1 MQFTTLFLG
10 ALAAASSVV
19 AAPVDNLEAKLMTAV
34 ASQWTVTDFTRNC
47 NQGDTSCHI
56 SFGVNRNDGSAVQKC
71 AYDVNGQPA
80 SRASYNS
87 VACGVYTISSGWS
100 GQFGEGNGFS
110 TLAVTDK
117 KQIIY
122 PAYTDKQ
129 LVNGQTVKPDQSY
142 APQALP

>member
-10 ALAAASSVV
+10 ALAAASSAV
-19 AAPVDNLEAKLMTAV
+19 AAPANLEAKLMTAV
-34 ASQWTVTDFTRNC
+34 ASQWTITDFTRTC
-47 NQGDTSCHI
+47 NQADTSCHI
-56 SFGVNRNDGSAVQKC
+56 SFGINRNDGSAVQKC
-71 AYDVNGQPA
+71 AYDVTGQPA
-80 SRASYNS
+80 SRTDYNS
-87 VACGVYTISSGWS
+87 VACGPYTISSGWS
-100 GQFGEGNGFS
+100 GQFGPDAGFT

-129 LVNGQTVKPDQSY
+129 LASGQAVKPDQSY

>member
-1 MQFTTLFLG
+1 MQFTTAVLG
-10 ALAAASSVV
+10 FLAATTSVL
-19 AAPVDNLEAKLMTAV
+19 AAPADLEAKLMTAV
-34 ASQWTVTDFTRNC
+34 AAQWTVTDFTRTC
-47 NQGDTSCHI
+47 NGDDTSCHV

-71 AYDVNGQPA
+71 AYDVTGKPA
-80 SRASYNS
+80 SRTDYNS

-100 GQFGEGNGFS
+100 GQFGEGNGFT
-110 TLAVTDK
+110 TLAVTDR

-129 LVNGQTVKPDQSY
+129 LASGQVVKPDQSY